1 MTRNFGSKLLS
12 RASIEQD
19 YRKIDNKHPSEMGNQ
34 HQSSHLSFNKIFHG
48 LGPILTTRLKY
59 WLCVKFLQIFLLANC
74 PMKITVKQSVQQICA
89 PLIWKW
95 LSDLQK
101 YSWLQKLC
109 KFWNKHKIFIYP
121 YTLKRNVFFF
131 VFLIKERLLSSK
143 NIY

>member
-1 MTRNFGSKLLS
+1 
-12 RASIEQD
+12 
-19 YRKIDNKHPSEMGNQ
+19 
-34 HQSSHLSFNKIFHG
+34 
-48 LGPILTTRLKY
+48 
-59 WLCVKFLQIFLLANC
+59 
-74 PMKITVKQSVQQICA
+74 MKITVKQSVQQICA

-143 NIY
+143 NIYQAIDLIDLIDRGLVKVIGFKLPEFFIMFYLVFLSLLIKIVVSIITSLLNMPFCFFAHQQFRQFRWV